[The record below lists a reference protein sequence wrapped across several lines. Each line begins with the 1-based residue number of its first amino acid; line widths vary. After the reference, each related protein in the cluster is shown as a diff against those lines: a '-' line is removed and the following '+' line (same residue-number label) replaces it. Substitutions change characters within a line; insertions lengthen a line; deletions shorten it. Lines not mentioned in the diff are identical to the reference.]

1 MFCLIHNFWT
11 VQGSR
16 TAKTSDRNTKNTQ
29 KPRRTGSYTLYTGS
43 RYTRKWFGSV
53 CFMSTI
59 SYPMIGPHTHYYI
72 TIIYM
77 GWGFQSESEL
87 FLGGM

>member
-1 MFCLIHNFWT
+1 M
-11 VQGSR
+11 QGSR
-16 TAKTSDRNTKNTQ
+16 EQKTSDRNTKNTQ
-29 KPRRTGSYTLYTGS
+29 KPRRIGSYIQYTGS
-43 RYTRKWFGSV
+43 RYTGKLFGSV
-53 CFMSTI
+53 CFMSTK

-87 FLGGM
+87 ILGGM